1 MVKIVRKRE
10 LNPTVTLME
19 VKAPLIAR
27 KALAGQFIIFRV
39 DEMGERVPLTI
50 SDYDRE
56 KGTVTIIFQKVGLST
71 QLLGD
76 LDEGDTILDFVGPLG
91 IPTEIPEGTK
101 KVCIVGGGVGCA
113 IAYSQA
119 KALFNSGVHVDVI
132 TGFRSK
138 DIVILEEEFRAVSH
152 HLYIMTDD
160 GSYGEEGLVTK
171 KLQELID
178 NGEGYDLVIAIGP
191 IPMMKFV
198 CKTTEPYN
206 LKTIVSLNPLMIDGT
221 GMCGCCRVTVGGQVR
236 FACVDGPDFDGHQ
249 VDFTE
254 LMNRNAVYREEEEAE
269 KEKHTCRMEKLGK
282 ALLP

>member
-19 VKAPLIAR
+19 VEAPLIAR

-39 DEMGERVPLTI
+39 DEVGERVPLTI

-91 IPTEIPEGTK
+91 IPTEIPEETK

-119 KALFNSGVHVDVI
+119 KALFNRGVHVDVI

-178 NGEGYDLVIAIGP
+178 GGEGYDLVIAIGP

-198 CKTTEPYN
+198 CKTTEPYG

-249 VDFTE
+249 VDFAE

-282 ALLP
+282 TLIP

>member
-1 MVKIVRKRE
+1 M
-10 LNPTVTLME
+10 
-19 VKAPLIAR
+19 
-27 KALAGQFIIFRV
+27 
-39 DEMGERVPLTI
+39 
-50 SDYDRE
+50 
-56 KGTVTIIFQKVGLST
+56 
-71 QLLGD
+71 
-76 LDEGDTILDFVGPLG
+76 
-91 IPTEIPEGTK
+91 
-101 KVCIVGGGVGCA
+101 
-113 IAYSQA
+113 
-119 KALFNSGVHVDVI
+119 
-132 TGFRSK
+132 
-138 DIVILEEEFRAVSH
+138 
-152 HLYIMTDD
+152 
-160 GSYGEEGLVTK
+160 TK

-269 KEKHTCRMEKLGK
+269 KEKQTCRMEKLGK
-282 ALLP
+282 ALIP

>member
-1 MVKIVRKRE
+1 M
-10 LNPTVTLME
+10 
-19 VKAPLIAR
+19 
-27 KALAGQFIIFRV
+27 
-39 DEMGERVPLTI
+39 
-50 SDYDRE
+50 
-56 KGTVTIIFQKVGLST
+56 
-71 QLLGD
+71 
-76 LDEGDTILDFVGPLG
+76 
-91 IPTEIPEGTK
+91 
-101 KVCIVGGGVGCA
+101 
-113 IAYSQA
+113 
-119 KALFNSGVHVDVI
+119 DVI

-249 VDFTE
+249 VDFAE
-254 LMNRNAVYREEEEAE
+254 LMNRNAVYREEEEVE
-269 KEKHTCRMEKLGK
+269 KEKHTCRMEELGK
-282 ALLP
+282 TLIP

>member
-19 VKAPLIAR
+19 VQAPLIAR

-39 DEMGERVPLTI
+39 DEMGERIPLTI

-91 IPTEIPEGTK
+91 IPTEIPEETK

-113 IAYSQA
+113 IAYAQA
-119 KALFNSGVHVDVI
+119 KALFNSGVYVDVI

-249 VDFTE
+249 VDFAE
-254 LMNRNAVYREEEEAE
+254 LMNRNAVYREEEEVE
-269 KEKHTCRMEKLGK
+269 KEKHTCRMEELGK
-282 ALLP
+282 TLIP